1 MLDFHSGDDL
11 TSATRRVIQR
21 ATGGNLHFKIS
32 PMLQLLFAEVL
43 NDFHPALFRRWWDD
57 ALAYAR
63 REAGAGSA
71 FAAECVR
78 EYEADGEPEPSSHDS
93 IFHHYSFAFVG
104 RRDEGGQFICREEFY
119 DLSPA
124 FYREYQTRTARY
136 LCSLAEELF

>member
-11 TSATRRVIQR
+11 TSATRRVIQQ
-21 ATGGNLHFKIS
+21 ATQGHHHFKIS

-43 NDFHPALFRRWWDD
+43 NDFHPALFRRWWYD

-63 REAGAGSA
+63 REAAARSA
-71 FAAECVR
+71 FAAECIR
-78 EYEADGEPEPSSHDS
+78 EYEADGEHKPSPRDA

-104 RRDEGGQFICREEFY
+104 RRDAQGQFIYREEFY

-124 FYREYQTRTARY
+124 FYREYQTRAARY